1 MMKKALLLFA
11 IALWCSFTASA
22 QQAGTLDVSFGQQG
36 IVETGFGA
44 GASVMGVGAL
54 NDSKILVAARLT
66 ELGTNSLLLMRF
78 LPDGTPD
85 NSFGVAGRIRTQMPP
100 EIGFFIRDLVVNP
113 ADGSI
118 IVCSAFDSAGRHTIS
133 RFLPDGNLDA
143 GFASG
148 GILTE
153 PTNSQANYFAV
164 KLLPDG
170 KILTGGRR
178 WNQGRYDLLIGR
190 LNPNGTKDTS
200 FGTGGQTVYSSTS
213 GSIEGFT
220 LALSPTGHYFLA
232 GTYKL
237 PTESQPRMALASF
250 LTNGT
255 IDAGFGA
262 GGIFIGSQGTPR
274 SVRMQPDGKILMGG
288 GNTSFSN
295 AGFFAINRIMPDGTH
310 DVTFG
315 TSGGVVISQ
324 TNALS
329 VISGLEILPDGKF
342 IMSGIVG
349 VRIAMMRFHADGS
362 PDVGFGMG
370 GFVAIELGAAMFL
383 KAILALTDGHLLLA
397 GNILSDDIVLAR
409 CHLDGSLDDAFAQNG
424 IVISDFGSNLPTPG
438 RIHYTTDGR
447 ILASVAMSNQ
457 IVITKYLPN
466 GAMDNSFGMQGRA
479 FIRVPPYLIPLYPTI
494 STDSQ
499 GGIIVISTMTA
510 QLGGATDF
518 YIARFHA
525 NGTPD
530 SQFGNGSFVIVNF
543 GSGASF
549 LNALEVLEDD
559 KMLLAG
565 TFFPDTG
572 GKRPGIVRLLP
583 DGSPDSTFGDSGLAL
598 GPPFPASD
606 CSAML
611 VQPDGKIVLAGTRS
625 NTPDTPVYVFRFLAN
640 GSIDDAFGSDGVAEV
655 YPPDGWPEPHCL
667 LSQSDGKIVLGGNTN
682 GVALLTRLHSD
693 GNLDANFGNS
703 GFFQPPSLTGAV
715 QQVYQDDTGTLLMS
729 GTRYTSAGFRI
740 YLARAT
746 ADGEADTSFGNGGFV
761 DAPVSFTLNASL
773 LQPDGKLIISGG
785 ATGALYLA
793 RFHTHLSVSTTER
806 HPEAIP
812 LLVWPNPAD
821 EMLYVEYTLPRAGR
835 VHIRLFDVY
844 GRPLQTLLQP
854 DQRAEGPQHEQFRLP
869 DALPAGV
876 YWLSLEADQKS
887 SVVKVVR
894 R

>member
-1 MMKKALLLFA
+1 MKQALLLFA
-11 IALWCSFTASA
+11 AAIWCSFGASG
-22 QQAGTLDVSFGQQG
+22 QQAGTLDHSFGQQG

-44 GASVMGVGAL
+44 GASIMGVGTL
-54 NDSKILVAARLT
+54 TGGKILVAARLT

-85 NSFGVAGRIRTQMPP
+85 NSFGMAGRIRTQMPP
-100 EIGFFIRDLVVNP
+100 EIGFFTRDLVVNP

-133 RFLPDGNLDA
+133 RFLPDGNLDT

-153 PTNSQANYFAV
+153 PNSSQANYFAI

-190 LNPNGTKDTS
+190 LNPNGTRDTS

-213 GSIEGFT
+213 GSVEGLA
-220 LALSPTGHYFLA
+220 LALSPTGHYLLA

-237 PTESQPRMALASF
+237 PTESQSRMALASF
-250 LTNGT
+250 FTNGT
-255 IDAGFGA
+255 IDAGFGT

-274 SVRMQPDGKILMGG
+274 SVRMQPDGKILLGG

-295 AGFFAINRIMPDGTH
+295 AGFLAINRIMPDGTH
-310 DVTFG
+310 DLTFG
-315 TSGGVVISQ
+315 ISGGVVIPQ

-349 VRIAMMRFHADGS
+349 VRVAMMRFHADGS
-362 PDVGFGMG
+362 PDTGFGVG
-370 GFVAIELGAAMFL
+370 GLVALELGGAMFL
-383 KAILALTDGHLLLA
+383 KAILVLTDSQLLVA

-409 CHLDGSLDDAFAQNG
+409 CHFDGSLDDAFAQNG
-424 IVISDFGSNLPTPG
+424 FIISDFGSNLLTPG
-438 RIHYTTDGR
+438 RIQHTTDGR

-457 IVITKYLPN
+457 IAVVRYLPN
-466 GAMDNSFGMQGRA
+466 GAIDNSFGTQGRA
-479 FIRVPPYLIPLYPTI
+479 FIRVPPYLIPGYPTI
-494 STDSQ
+494 STDAQ
-499 GGIIVISTMTA
+499 GSILAISTVTEP
-510 QLGGATDF
+510 LGGVTHI
-518 YIARFHA
+518 YIMRFHA
-525 NGTPD
+525 DGTPD
-530 SQFGNGSFVIVNF
+530 SQFGNSSFVIVNF
-543 GSGASF
+543 GLEASF
-549 LNALEVLEDD
+549 LNALEVLEDG

-583 DGSPDSTFGDSGLAL
+583 NGQPDTTFGNSGVAL
-598 GPPFPASD
+598 GPPFLASG
-606 CSAML
+606 CSTML
-611 VQPDGKIVLAGTRS
+611 VQSDGKIVLAGTRS
-625 NTPDTPVYVFRFLAN
+625 NTPDTPVYVFRFLAD
-640 GSIDDAFGSDGVAEV
+640 GSMDTAFGSDGVAEV
-655 YPPDGWPEPHCL
+655 YPPDGWPEPHSL

-682 GVALLTRLHSD
+682 GFALLTRLHPD
-693 GNLDANFGNS
+693 GSLDTGFGSS
-703 GFFQPPSLTGAV
+703 GFFQNPSLTGAV
-715 QQVYQDDTGTLLMS
+715 QQVYQGDTGTLLML

-746 ADGEADTSFGNGGFV
+746 ADGEADNSFGNGGFV
-761 DAPVSFTLNASL
+761 DAPVSFTLNSSL
-773 LQPDGKLIISGG
+773 LQPDGKLIISGE
-785 ATGALYLA
+785 ASGALSLA

-806 HPEAIP
+806 QTESIP
-812 LLVWPNPAD
+812 LSVWPNPAG
-821 EMLYVEYTLPRAGR
+821 ESLSIQYTLPRSGR
-835 VHIRLFDVY
+835 LHIRLFDAA
-844 GRPLQTLLQP
+844 GRPIQTLLHAAHRSEGV
-854 DQRAEGPQHEQFRLP
+854 QREQFRLP
-869 DALPAGV
+869 YALPAGA
-876 YWLSLEADQKS
+876 YWLRLEAGQES